1 MTIITAIYALSTITV
16 FVGCPYGVDD
26 EWGITWPNTPGGD
39 ISTQP
44 CPGGVD
50 DVGMLHQMKA

>member
-1 MTIITAIYALSTITV
+1 MTTV

-50 DVGMLHQMKA
+50 DVGMLHQTTALV